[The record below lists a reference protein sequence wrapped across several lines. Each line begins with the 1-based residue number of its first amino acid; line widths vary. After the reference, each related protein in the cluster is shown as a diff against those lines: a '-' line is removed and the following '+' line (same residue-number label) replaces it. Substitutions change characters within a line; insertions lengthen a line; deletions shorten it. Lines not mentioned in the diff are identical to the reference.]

1 MTDDAFGSVLVPIL
15 KELRGFLGHLV
26 VIGGWVPELHR
37 RFGSSDEWAVKPL
50 GTTEVDMLVGGAGP
64 EGNTHQELAEA
75 LVGAGFAPVGTEG
88 ASAVW
93 ERDAGVGERV
103 EFFVDHAGPWQN
115 LSTVHTLDTDARLGG
130 LLLSDL
136 GILEEE
142 SVTFSVPLG
151 EIEGTQAVALVRVPE
166 LGAFLI
172 HKGATFR
179 RRPDVAKSVKD
190 LHYIVD
196 VMQSGETRVQKVET
210 EIQAYCGEGGE
221 AAEIARQARD
231 HLSVVIN
238 EPAGTELRQRL
249 AEGLSMR
256 HNISEGEAD
265 ARAMGF
271 LADFLGLIPE
281 ECGGVG

>member
-1 MTDDAFGSVLVPIL
+1 MT
-15 KELRGFLGHLV
+15 E
-26 VIGGWVPELHR
+26 
-37 RFGSSDEWAVKPL
+37 
-50 GTTEVDMLVGGAGP
+50 P

-75 LVGAGFAPVGTEG
+75 LAGAGFAPVGTEG

-103 EFFVDHAGPWQN
+103 EFFLDHSGPWQN

-151 EIEGTQAVALVRVPE
+151 EIEGTQAVALLRVPE

-179 RRPDVAKSVKD
+179 RRPDVAKRVKD

-196 VMQSGETRVQKVET
+196 VMQSGEIRVQKVET
-210 EIQAYCGEGGE
+210 ELQAYCGEGGK
-221 AAEIARQARD
+221 AAEIARQASD

-238 EPAGTELRQRL
+238 EPAETELRQRL
-249 AEGLSMR
+249 AEGLSIR
-256 HNISEGEAD
+256 HTISEGEAD